1 MSPVAVVAFHSV
13 YSPARSH
20 CRLASLL
27 LCHLAFQIIAEIL
40 LQFMYIVVYRRCI
53 RLSHRQYQVS
63 YCYENIVRNIKTA
76 SSQSLQNI
84 SYNTFVSNVFLI
96 ILEPCAKDLL

>member
-1 MSPVAVVAFHSV
+1 MSPVGVAFHSV

-40 LQFMYIVVYRRCI
+40 LQFMHIVVYRRCMYPC
-53 RLSHRQYQVS
+53 LSHRQYRVS

-84 SYNTFVSNVFLI
+84 SCNTFVSNVF
-96 ILEPCAKDLL
+96 DYFWNRV